1 MMQQKRI
8 LQNLWDRD
16 WKALVDWLGDFDI
29 FEIKL
34 DYIWIMIQSGF
45 ESKQT
50 DFEMILC
57 FIFAEYHKGLQNLLK
72 SDDNIE
78 DKSYLES
85 LKKI

>member
-34 DYIWIMIQSGF
+34 DYIWIMI
-45 ESKQT
+45 
-50 DFEMILC
+50 
-57 FIFAEYHKGLQNLLK
+57 
-72 SDDNIE
+72 
-78 DKSYLES
+78 
-85 LKKI
+85 